1 MKYSLIHGR
10 EVLVDTQG
18 ASRGASRGVSR
29 GVSRGAKHLVT
40 VMKYS

>member
-10 EVLVDTQG
+10 EVLVNTQG
-18 ASRGASRGVSR
+18 ASRGASR

>member
-1 MKYSLIHGR
+1 MKLSLIHGR
-10 EVLVDTQG
+10 EVLVDTQ
-18 ASRGASRGVSR
+18 GASRGVSR